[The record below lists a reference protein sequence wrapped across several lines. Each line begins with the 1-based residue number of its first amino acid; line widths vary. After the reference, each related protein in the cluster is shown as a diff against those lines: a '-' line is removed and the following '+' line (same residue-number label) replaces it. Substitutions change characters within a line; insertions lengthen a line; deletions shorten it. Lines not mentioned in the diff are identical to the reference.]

1 MMFLLGRLAKVQGLR
16 GEFLLD
22 SATESPELIPSN
34 DGLFLAPP
42 SVDLSSGDAS
52 PQGCMAVSVREFRWH
67 KGRPCLAF
75 SQIIDRTASEPY
87 KGWGLWASRWQ
98 TELADGE
105 SFRRDWVGCRVFA
118 GNELVGE
125 VVGLEPSPAG
135 YDMVKVKDMRPGR
148 SGLRD
153 VPYIKAWFDLDLA
166 NRRICIDP
174 PDGLLELDKMN

>member
-1 MMFLLGRLAKVQGLR
+1 MFLLGRLAKLQGLK

-22 SATESPELIPSN
+22 PATESPELIPSN
-34 DGLFLAPP
+34 EGLFLAPP
-42 SVDLSSGDAS
+42 SEDLSSSDAS

-75 SQIIDRTASEPY
+75 SQIKDRTASEPY
-87 KGWGLWASRWQ
+87 KDWSLWASRWLA
-98 TELADGE
+98 ELADGE

-118 GNELVGE
+118 GGEFVGE
-125 VVGLEPSPAG
+125 VAGLEPSPAG

-148 SGLRD
+148 HGLRD

-166 NRRICIDP
+166 NRRIRIDP
-174 PDGLLELDKMN
+174 PDGLLELDRSHP